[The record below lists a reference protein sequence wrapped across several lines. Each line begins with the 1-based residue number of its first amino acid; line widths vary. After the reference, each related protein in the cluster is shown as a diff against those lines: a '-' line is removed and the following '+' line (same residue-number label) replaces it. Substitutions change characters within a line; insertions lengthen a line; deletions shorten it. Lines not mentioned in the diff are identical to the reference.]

1 MMVTS
6 GGPQVG
12 LLRSMSHPTMPKI
25 ILATDLSANALN
37 AALYAMELYG
47 WEDATY
53 TLLHGYE
60 YLVTVGTS
68 SEEDFARSSRA
79 RTERFKEALLAKLPG
94 RNWRIDVEVRPG
106 DLPTVLGSYGEHAT
120 PPLIVVMGAEE
131 EQEVSAGHRGPSPTV
146 IQQSRLPVLAVPP
159 GTYYKGI
166 DNILLADDGGPV
178 EKAELAALADVLR
191 RTHARVHVLRMENEG
206 APLTMGTRPSPVE
219 QAIGH
224 VPHTYLHER
233 GDDLLTM
240 MTEAV
245 SETRADLVVL
255 IHRDRSLL
263 RRILHPS
270 VSVRLSLHAHVPLL
284 ILQQGA

>member
-1 MMVTS
+1 MVTS
-6 GGPQVG
+6 GGAQVG
-12 LLRSMSHPTMPKI
+12 LLRGMSTPKI
-25 ILATDLSANALN
+25 LLTTDLSANALN

-68 SEEDFARSSRA
+68 SEEDFARASRA
-79 RTERFKEALLAKLPG
+79 RTERFKEALMAKLPG
-94 RNWRIDVEVRPG
+94 RSWRIDVEVRPG
-106 DLPTVLGSYGEHAT
+106 DLPTVLGAYGEHAAAVPT
-120 PPLIVVMGAEE
+120 VVVMGAEE
-131 EQEVSAGHRGPSPTV
+131 EQDVSAGHRGPSPTV
-146 IQQSRLPVLAVPP
+146 IQQSRLAVLAVPP

-191 RTHARVHVLRMENEG
+191 RTHARVHVLRMEDEG
-206 APLTMGTRPSPVE
+206 TPRTAGAGPGPVE

-224 VPHTYLHER
+224 VPHTYLHKR
-233 GDDLLTM
+233 GDDLLAV